1 MTNVFVSQ
9 LISQAGKQGLNL
21 LWRLPNLQHLISDAR
36 NYYHKARKQGWGQTG
51 SYFHLQC
58 PFMQREQGTACKLDA
73 LPQEICSRG
82 RLDSDSDGYW
92 EMRNARC
99 KLKEREAQAGI
110 KKELVL
116 EPPIKAQPTKSQL
129 SPPKPTYFTKTSPLS
144 RVFLNTT
151 SPELLGGP
159 CWSDWGHRAGLKV
172 LGRHGF
178 SPCKCVSIKVGSDM
192 SIQEWKMKEVAQDL
206 GSRKQKREIFI
217 SWKMNC

>member
-1 MTNVFVSQ
+1 M
-9 LISQAGKQGLNL
+9 
-21 LWRLPNLQHLISDAR
+21 
-36 NYYHKARKQGWGQTG
+36 Y
-51 SYFHLQC
+51 
-58 PFMQREQGTACKLDA
+58 REQGTACKLDA
-73 LPQEICSRG
+73 LPQEICLRG

-99 KLKEREAQAGI
+99 KSKEREAQAGI

-116 EPPIKAQPTKSQL
+116 EPTTKAQPTKSQL
-129 SPPKPTYFTKTSPLS
+129 SPPKSTYFTKTSPLS

-159 CWSDWGHRAGLKV
+159 HWSDWEHRAGLEV
-172 LGRHGF
+172 LGKHGF
-178 SPCKCVSIKVGSDM
+178 SPCKCISIKVESDM

-206 GSRKQKREIFI
+206 GSGKQKRESFI